1 MIRLMIIDDH
11 EMVREGLKAIL
22 ITEPDFSIVGLAA
35 NAEEALILIERLRP
49 DVALLDVRLPGVS
62 GIEVCRIV
70 TEQYPETAVIILT
83 TFTDEQLIAQSIQAG
98 AKGFI
103 LKDVERFDLK
113 RAIRAVARGEAA
125 IDTKTAAAVL
135 AQLRRVG
142 DHKGRP
148 YKKEPLTE
156 PLSSQQIVIL
166 RLVAQGLPSREI
178 ATQLYLSENT
188 VKGYVQEILHRLG
201 VKNRTEAVMVAVKQG
216 WL

>member
-1 MIRLMIIDDH
+1 MIRLVIVDDH

-22 ITEPDFSIVGLAA
+22 VTEPDFSIVGDAA
-35 NAEEALILIERLRP
+35 NAEQALKLIDSLRP
-49 DVALLDVRLPGVS
+49 DIVLLDVRLPGVS

-83 TFTDEQLIAQSIQAG
+83 TFTEEQVIAQCIQAG

-125 IDTKTAAAVL
+125 IDTKAAAAIL
-135 AQLRRVG
+135 AQRRRVG
-142 DHKGRP
+142 DQKGRP
-148 YKKEPLTE
+148 YKKEPFTE

-166 RLVAQGLPSREI
+166 RLVAQGLSSREI

>member
-22 ITEPDFSIVGLAA
+22 VTEPDFSIVGLAA

-166 RLVAQGLPSREI
+166 RLVAQGLSSREI

>member
-1 MIRLMIIDDH
+1 MIRLLIIDDH
-11 EMVREGLKAIL
+11 EMVREGLKAML
-22 ITEPDFSIVGLAA
+22 LAEPDFAIVGDAA
-35 NAEEALILIERLRP
+35 NAEQALELIERLHP
-49 DVALLDVRLPGVS
+49 DIVLLDVRLPGVS

-83 TFTDEQLIAQSIQAG
+83 TFTDENLIAQSIQAG
-98 AKGFI
+98 ARGFI
-103 LKDVERFDLK
+103 IKDIERFDLK

-125 IDTKTAAAVL
+125 IDTKAAVAVF
-135 AQLRRVG
+135 AQLRRT
-142 DHKGRP
+142 P
-148 YKKEPLTE
+148 QLSQEPLPE

-166 RLVAQGLPSREI
+166 RLVAQGLSSREI
-178 ATQLYLSENT
+178 ATRLYLSENT

>member
-1 MIRLMIIDDH
+1 MIRLMIVDDH

-22 ITEPDFSIVGLAA
+22 VAEPDFSIVGDAA
-35 NAEEALILIERLRP
+35 NADAALELIERLRP
-49 DVALLDVRLPGVS
+49 DIVLLDVRLPGVS

-70 TEQYPETAVIILT
+70 TERYPETAVIILT

-98 AKGFI
+98 TKGFI

-135 AQLRRVG
+135 AQLRRV
-142 DHKGRP
+142 P
-148 YKKEPLTE
+148 PVQSEPLKE
-156 PLSSQQIVIL
+156 PLSSQQIAIL
-166 RLVAQGLPSREI
+166 RLVAQGLSSREI